1 MPASNP
7 IQVKY
12 PLDKRLHIFE
22 DVANLFGH
30 RYPGKL
36 GNIISRVYATKE
48 ELGPG
53 GCELETEHG
62 FSQFTLGVKSL
73 D

>member
-12 PLDKRLHIFE
+12 PLDKRLHIFK

-30 RYPGKL
+30 RHPGKL
-36 GNIISRVYATKE
+36 GIVIGRVYATNE

-62 FSQFTLGVKSL
+62 RSQ
-73 D
+73 